1 MHVTDMGSGKR
12 NIGMTSSGMNL
23 EKGGEQKSEWGMRIE
38 EEGAEWGIRK
48 RTETEKEEVEERA
61 RLCYLAIELYNN

>member
-1 MHVTDMGSGKR
+1 MK
-12 NIGMTSSGMNL
+12 
-23 EKGGEQKSEWGMRIE
+23 IE

-48 RTETEKEEVEERA
+48 RTETEKEEVDERA